1 MPSQNSCALALKD
14 KTPLQADV
22 PLTGA
27 TERERL
33 SCFSGQGAPPALV
46 LHFPPATLV
55 PERVDTSRTCL
66 VRVDLGERSAVLT
79 ARIVAVRDPE
89 TLACEIEQIDWH
101 SQARSHFRVAA
112 STRVAAS
119 SAIPEELAR
128 EGESWK
134 LLGDTIDLSG
144 SGLLCSFNAP
154 IEEGRRV
161 RIELTLPAGP
171 MDLITAYGHVVR
183 CQQVGAETFYVAL
196 AFDAIDPES
205 QDKIMACC
213 FELQRRQL
221 RMRVLV
227 RNPEPP
233 PAET

>member
-14 KTPLQADV
+14 KTPLLADV

-46 LHFPPATLV
+46 LHFPPAALV

-101 SQARSHFRVAA
+101 SQARSYFRVAA

-128 EGESWK
+128 EGES
-134 LLGDTIDLSG
+134 
-144 SGLLCSFNAP
+144 
-154 IEEGRRV
+154 
-161 RIELTLPAGP
+161 
-171 MDLITAYGHVVR
+171 
-183 CQQVGAETFYVAL
+183 
-196 AFDAIDPES
+196 
-205 QDKIMACC
+205 
-213 FELQRRQL
+213 
-221 RMRVLV
+221 
-227 RNPEPP
+227 
-233 PAET
+233 